1 MYKSKRGVV
10 AALTGVI
17 VTIIIG
23 MLFTKKNTMK
33 KLVRMGK
40 SSLEK
45 GKEKITKVKDE
56 SSAYTDQLKEKA
68 RESKRHFKTANG

>member
-56 SSAYTDQLKEKA
+56 SSDYADQMKEKA

>member
-33 KLVRMGK
+33 KLVKMGK